1 MPAKKYE
8 NLSTAELTL
17 LAWKVGELAFLMDA
31 NQQECWAWME
41 KLFENP
47 DVLELVLEWSRQL
60 GKSYLLCAFAIAFA
74 IKNPGAQI
82 KYAAPTAKMVKK
94 IIRPHFRALLR
105 TCPKNL
111 QPRWRAADG
120 EFEFPNGSVITVA
133 GCDKENAEN
142 LRGQHAHLAIV
153 DEAGFIDDLKYV
165 IDDILSPQTL
175 NTGGRIIIAST
186 PAKTT
191 GHPYKEICDAAREE
205 GRLSHR
211 DIYANP
217 RITERTILRY
227 KRKAHGGRLP
237 AEGEDESTT
246 WRREYL
252 ALHVTD
258 EESAVVPE
266 FAKFKVKVVR
276 ETVRPELFDAYA
288 GMDVGWSPD
297 FTGLLWGFWW
307 FEEATLVIEHELLMR
322 KMNTE
327 TLAEEVERIEAEFYR
342 GHGRCEDNANVPQPY
357 LRVSDTDLR
366 LISDLSIKHRLL
378 FVPTAKD
385 DKDAA
390 INNLRLMVQGTNGR
404 LLIHPRCVKLIR
416 QLENAVWNK
425 TRTEFERSALDGHY
439 DLVDALI
446 YLARNIVRGR
456 NPVPPAYRARGRGN
470 SFEYQKPRRALS
482 STAQALARRFGI
494 R

>member
-1 MPAKKYE
+1 MAKKYE

-17 LAWKVGELAFLMDA
+17 LAWKAGELAFLMDP

-94 IIRPHFRALLR
+94 IIRPHFRSILR
-105 TCPKNL
+105 TCPHYLK
-111 QPRWRAADG
+111 PKWKAADG
-120 EFEFPNGSVITVA
+120 EYEFPNGATVTIA

-142 LRGQHAHLAIV
+142 LRGQHAHLVII

-165 IDDILSPQTL
+165 LNDILLPQTL
-175 NTGGRIIIAST
+175 NTGGRIIVAST

-191 GHPYKEICDAAREE
+191 GHPYRDICKRAAEE

-227 KRKAHGGRLP
+227 KRIAHGGRLP
-237 AEGEDESTT
+237 TEGEDESTT

-258 EESAVVPE
+258 EESAVIPE
-266 FAKFKVKVVR
+266 FAKFRVKIVR
-276 ETVRPELFDAYA
+276 EVGRPELFDAYA

-297 FTGLLWGFWW
+297 FTGLLWGYWH

-327 TLAEEVERIEAEFYR
+327 TLATEVSRIEKEFYE
-342 GHGRCEDNANVPQPY
+342 GQGRCDENAHAPQPY
-357 LRVSDTDLR
+357 MRVSDNDLR
-366 LISDLSIKHRLL
+366 LISDLATDHGLL
-378 FVPTAKD
+378 FCPTPKD

-390 INNLRLMVQGTNGR
+390 INNLRLMVQGTKGK
-404 LLIHPRCVKLIR
+404 LLIHPRCIKLIR
-416 QLENAVWNK
+416 QLEDGVWNK
-425 TRTEFERSALDGHY
+425 NRTEFQRNDVDGHF
-439 DLVDALI
+439 DLLDALI
-446 YLARNIVRGR
+446 YLARNINRQK
-456 NPVPPAYRARGRGN
+456 NPVPLNRARRRDGTFQYGRP
-470 SFEYQKPRRALS
+470 KRTLS
-482 STAQALARRFGI
+482 GSAKALARRFGV